1 VDWNPTVEPG
11 TGKLRPTRAPDTP
24 MSLPSVIRP
33 VMFTAIGLNGSNENL
48 NGACAVGATIA
59 LCVAIE

>member
-1 VDWNPTVEPG
+1 
-11 TGKLRPTRAPDTP
+11 
-24 MSLPSVIRP
+24 
-33 VMFTAIGLNGSNENL
+33 MFTAIGLNGSNENL